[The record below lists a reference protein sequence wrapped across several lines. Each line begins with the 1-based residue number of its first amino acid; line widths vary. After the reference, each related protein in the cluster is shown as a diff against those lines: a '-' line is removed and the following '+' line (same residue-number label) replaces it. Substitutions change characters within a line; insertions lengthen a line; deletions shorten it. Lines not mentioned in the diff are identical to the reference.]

1 MGQTKSD
8 KEFRNKLDQRKI
20 TPSENAW
27 DRLDAMLT
35 VAEGKKPKRSYGW
48 LYIAASFLGF
58 LLIGTVFFSNTEE
71 LIDVKRND
79 VVIENNTPD
88 KPSENT
94 ATTDTVIPQ
103 AAAENIASADT
114 AEIKI
119 KSSIHHH
126 QSPQSNPISNPVP
139 AVNEI
144 QKNPELIA
152 SGNPQRQQSGSAI
165 NQKTEQL
172 TTPAKVDE
180 LLAAVAPTQNNQ
192 NQKTSVKVNA
202 KSLLSQVDGEVN
214 LSFREKMLR
223 TVNRSYQEVAET
235 VSNRNIQ
242 Q

>member
-8 KEFRNKLDQRKI
+8 KEFRNKLDQREI

-35 VAEGKKPKRSYGW
+35 VAEGKKPERSYGW
-48 LYIAASFLGF
+48 LYIAASILGF
-58 LLIGTVFFSNTEE
+58 LLIGTVFFSNSKE

-79 VVIENNTPD
+79 VVIENNTPPKED
-88 KPSENT
+88 
-94 ATTDTVIPQ
+94 TTTTETVLPQ

-114 AEIKI
+114 AGTKI
-119 KSSIHHH
+119 KSSVNHH
-126 QSPQSNPISNPVP
+126 QSPQSNPITIPVP

-152 SGNPQRQQSGSAI
+152 SGNPQRPQSGVANS

-172 TTPAKVDE
+172 TAPAKVDE

-192 NQKTSVKVNA
+192 NQQASVKVNA

-223 TVNRSYQEVAET
+223 KVNKSYQEVAET